1 MQVREEARKQSYFSG
16 VIFCLL
22 IHSGAPSDHFSGL
35 REDGELTL
43 QDRVFANEICIAV
56 HKAREAYDNMMFRE
70 ALKVSAYDLGGARD
84 VYR

>member
-1 MQVREEARKQSYFSG
+1 
-16 VIFCLL
+16 
-22 IHSGAPSDHFSGL
+22 
-35 REDGELTL
+35 
-43 QDRVFANEICIAV
+43 VFANEICIAV